1 MVKPKN
7 LTGALEVNNLL
18 DNAEHLLKG
27 KVIGPIHMLS
37 RDKSIYAA
45 LHNGY
50 VIRIDDEQ
58 ITPIVKL
65 GISCSK

>member
-7 LTGALEVNNLL
+7 LTETLEVNNLL
-18 DNAEHLLKG
+18 DNAEHLYEGEVL
-27 KVIGPIHMLS
+27 GPMHMLS
-37 RDKSIYAA
+37 RGNSIYAA

-50 VIRIDDEQ
+50 VVKIDGPQ

-65 GISCSK
+65 GLACSE

>member
-18 DNAEHLLKG
+18 DNAEHLYNG
-27 KVIGPIHMLS
+27 EVFGPMHMLS
-37 RDKSIYAA
+37 RSKSIYAA

-50 VIRIDDEQ
+50 VVRIDGPH

-65 GISCSK
+65 GLSCSK

>member
-1 MVKPKN
+1 MVKSKN

-18 DNAEHLLKG
+18 DNAEHLYKG
-27 KVIGPIHMLS
+27 EVFGPMHMLS
-37 RDKSIYAA
+37 RGKSIYAA

-50 VIRIDDEQ
+50 VVKIDGAQ

-65 GISCSK
+65 GMSCSK

>member
-1 MVKPKN
+1 MVKSKN

-18 DNAEHLLKG
+18 DNAEHLYKG
-27 KVIGPIHMLS
+27 EVIGPMHMLS
-37 RDKSIYAA
+37 RGKSIYAA

-50 VIRIDDEQ
+50 VVRIDGPH

-65 GISCSK
+65 GVSCSK